1 MAKALQQAQRLGMHF
16 SFRLAAGAECLE
28 AAVAQIIQD
37 RFRHDGTRRISGAE
51 EQNIVSHFAPA
62 RFVAAIAM
70 LELLRSICRK
80 FPSYDQH
87 SHAIER
93 GGERASQSS
102 PHIPHV
108 FDRAMT
114 DKG

>member
-1 MAKALQQAQRLGMHF
+1 MAKALQQAQRLGMY
-16 SFRLAAGAECLE
+16 SPFRLTAGAECLE

-62 RFVAAIAM
+62 RVAAIAM

-87 SHAIER
+87 SRAIQR
-93 GGERASQSS
+93 GGGEHCNLQPYS
-102 PHIPHV
+102 
-108 FDRAMT
+108 
-114 DKG
+114 